1 MNFVIVLSF
10 VAALLAL
17 VAAALALVGVR
28 AVRSRAAAV
37 PELQEKVKILEAR
50 VADFEKKLTEM
61 TQPPR
66 QAPAKKAPANPW
78 DDFLADYNLLAASL
92 DGPQQGQ
99 EACDRFFA
107 LRSLKGLICLDPA
120 AQENGKPAPKFVEV
134 AQAAKSAYWAL
145 AIGEGDKQF
154 AIVPNPVKGYTK
166 NLHEKGGMKET
177 FASNFEEKDAPRVQ
191 VKLPALFS
199 HEAGAWKIT
208 QPGIVKLLEEHE

>member
-107 LRSLKGLICLDPA
+107 LRSLKGLICLDPTA
-120 AQENGKPAPKFVEV
+120 KQDNGKPAPKFVEV
-134 AQAAKSAYWAL
+134 GQAGKSNFWAWQMDRD
-145 AIGEGDKQF
+145 A
-154 AIVPNPVKGYTK
+154 ARYAVVPNPLKG
-166 NLHEKGGMKET
+166 
-177 FASNFEEKDAPRVQ
+177 
-191 VKLPALFS
+191 
-199 HEAGAWKIT
+199 
-208 QPGIVKLLEEHE
+208 

>member
-107 LRSLKGLICLDPA
+107 LRSLKGLICLDPTA
-120 AQENGKPAPKFVEV
+120 KQDDGKPAPKFVEV
-134 AQAAKSAYWAL
+134 GQAGKSNFWAWPMDRD
-145 AIGEGDKQF
+145 A
-154 AIVPNPVKGYTK
+154 ARYAVVPNPLKGYTK
-166 NLHEKGGMKET
+166 SLHEKSGMKET
-177 FASNFEEKDAPRVQ
+177 FASDYAGQDAARIQ
-191 VKLPALFS
+191 AKLPAIFT
-199 HEAGAWKIT
+199 AADGQWTIV
-208 QPGIVKLLEEHE
+208 QPGIVKLLEE

>member
-107 LRSLKGLICLDPA
+107 LRSLKGLICLDPTA
-120 AQENGKPAPKFVEV
+120 KQDDGKPAWSMGKEDVRYAV
-134 AQAAKSAYWAL
+134 
-145 AIGEGDKQF
+145 
-154 AIVPNPVKGYTK
+154 VPNPLKGYTK
-166 NLHEKGGMKET
+166 SLHEKSGMKET
-177 FASNFEEKDAPRVQ
+177 FASDYAGKDAARIQ
-191 VKLPALFS
+191 AKLPAIFT
-199 HEAGAWKIT
+199 AADGQWTIV
-208 QPGIVKLLEEHE
+208 QPGIVKLLEE

>member
-1 MNFVIVLSF
+1 MEFLIVLAF

-17 VAAALALVGVR
+17 VAGALALVGVR
-28 AVRSRAAAV
+28 GVKEPAGKV
-37 PELQEKVKILEAR
+37 PELEETVAHLKER
-50 VADFEKKLTEM
+50 VAALEKQVTPQE
-61 TQPPR
+61 PR
-66 QAPAKKAPANPW
+66 KDPTPKKKGNPW

-92 DGPQQGQ
+92 EGAQSQ

-107 LRSLKGLICLDPA
+107 LQQLKGLICLDPA
-120 AQENGKPAPKFVEV
+120 AQESGKPAPKFVEV

>member
-1 MNFVIVLSF
+1 MEFLIVLAF

-17 VAAALALVGVR
+17 VAGALALVGVR
-28 AVRSRAAAV
+28 GVKEPAGRV
-37 PELQEKVKILEAR
+37 PELEEDVAKLKER
-50 VADFEKKLTEM
+50 VAALEKQLVPKE
-61 TQPPR
+61 P
-66 QAPAKKAPANPW
+66 KKDPTPKKQGNPW

-92 DGPQQGQ
+92 DGPQGQ

-107 LRSLKGLICLDPA
+107 LHQLKGLICLDPA

-177 FASNFEEKDAPRVQ
+177 FASNFE
-191 VKLPALFS
+191 
-199 HEAGAWKIT
+199 
-208 QPGIVKLLEEHE
+208 

>member
-1 MNFVIVLSF
+1 MEFLIVLAF

-17 VAAALALVGVR
+17 VAGALALVGVR
-28 AVRSRAAAV
+28 GVKEPAARV
-37 PELQEKVKILEAR
+37 PELEEEIEHLKARVTELEAQMK
-50 VADFEKKLTEM
+50 ALE
-61 TQPPR
+61 P
-66 QAPAKKAPANPW
+66 KKAPAAPKKDGKPW

-92 DGPQQGQ
+92 DGPQGQ

-107 LRSLKGLICLDPA
+107 LHQLKGLICLDPA

>member
-1 MNFVIVLSF
+1 MEFLIVLAF

-17 VAAALALVGVR
+17 VAGALALVGVR
-28 AVRSRAAAV
+28 GVKEPAGKV
-37 PELQEKVKILEAR
+37 PELEEDVAKLKER
-50 VADFEKKLTEM
+50 VASLEKQLVPKE
-61 TQPPR
+61 PG
-66 QAPAKKAPANPW
+66 NPW

-92 DGPQQGQ
+92 DGPQSQ

-107 LRSLKGLICLDPA
+107 LHQLKGLICLDPA
-120 AQENGKPAPKFVEV
+120 AQEGGKPAPKFVEV

-145 AIGEGDKQF
+145 SIGEGDKQF